1 MVCTAVLARA
11 ARTPATCPRGI
22 RSQPLELVTLKRLI
36 NPSSLGLND
45 FSLIRIT
52 LALARTR
59 SVFVH
64 CGHNNTSQANFE
76 YFLGLA
82 PTIGCIVN
90 VNRSSTC
97 MLNSQ
102 CQVRRCCRGISASS
116 LESLQCRS
124 RAAGVVCT
132 SCLRCQN
139 RWAHGRCVA
148 VAGIHGRASSSL
160 AEQRPLE
167 LQKSELLSM
176 CAFLDSITK
185 FVAVSWFR
193 TRYQRPER
201 WR

>member
-1 MVCTAVLARA
+1 MSA
-11 ARTPATCPRGI
+11 
-22 RSQPLELVTLKRLI
+22 Q
-36 NPSSLGLND
+36 LNLQ
-45 FSLIRIT
+45 FISHIRIT

-64 CGHNNTSQANFE
+64 CGHNNTSQANFAH
-76 YFLGLA
+76 FLGLA

-102 CQVRRCCRGISASS
+102 CRVRRCCRGISASS

-124 RAAGVVCT
+124 RTASVVCT
-132 SCLRCQN
+132 SCLRCQT
-139 RWAHGRCVA
+139 RWAHGRCA
-148 VAGIHGRASSSL
+148 AAAGIHGRASSSL
-160 AEQRPLE
+160 AEQRPLD

-185 FVAVSWFR
+185 CVAVSRFR

-201 WR
+201 RR